1 MTRIKFVEGFGQ
13 GSESFRK
20 FALDIQEE
28 INGDQGILDRVDK
41 CNEDFANRIKEK
53 LDKYKSYKDMG
64 IIVSEIQR
72 NTPRYIYLKHREYNG
87 KKYLIDI
94 DLLER
99 NFSIVE
105 E

>member
-1 MTRIKFVEGFGQ
+1 MTRIKFIEGFGQ
-13 GSESFRK
+13 GTAKFEK
-20 FALDIQEE
+20 FAMEIEEE
-28 INGDQGILDRVDK
+28 INSDKEILERADN
-41 CNEDFANRIKEK
+41 CNENFANRIKEK

-64 IIVSEIQR
+64 IIVSEIQSSV
-72 NTPRYIYLKHREYNG
+72 PRYMYLKHKEYNG

>member
-13 GSESFRK
+13 GSESLKK

-28 INGDQGILDRVDK
+28 INSYQEILDRADK

-64 IIVSEIQR
+64 IIVSEIQSSV
-72 NTPRYIYLKHREYNG
+72 PRYMYLKNKEHNG
-87 KKYLIDI
+87 KKYLVDI

>member
-1 MTRIKFVEGFGQ
+1 MTIIKFVEGFGQ

-20 FALDIQEE
+20 FALDIQKE
-28 INGDQGILDRVDK
+28 INGDQGILDRADK

-87 KKYLIDI
+87 KKYLVDI

>member
-1 MTRIKFVEGFGQ
+1 MNEIKFIEGFGQ
-13 GSESFRK
+13 GTANFEK
-20 FALDIQEE
+20 FAMEIQEE
-28 INGDQGILDRVDK
+28 INSDKEILERADN
-41 CNEDFANRIKEK
+41 CNENFANRIKEK

-64 IIVSEIQR
+64 NIVAKIQR
-72 NTPRYIYLKHREYNG
+72 DTPRYMYIKHREHNG
-87 KKYLIDI
+87 KKYLVDI

>member
-1 MTRIKFVEGFGQ
+1 MFEIKFAEGFGQ
-13 GSESFRK
+13 GSESFKK

-28 INGDQGILDRVDK
+28 INGDHEILERADN
-41 CNEDFANRIKEK
+41 CNENFANRIKEK

-72 NTPRYIYLKHREYNG
+72 DTPRYIYIKHREYNG

>member
-1 MTRIKFVEGFGQ
+1 MTTIKFVEGYGQ
-13 GSESFRK
+13 GSANFEK
-20 FALDIQEE
+20 FAMEIQAE
-28 INGDQGILDRVDK
+28 INSDQEILDRADK
-41 CNEDFANRIKEK
+41 CNEEFANRIKEK

-72 NTPRYIYLKHREYNG
+72 DTPRYIYLKHREYNG
-87 KKYLIDI
+87 KEYLVDI

>member
-1 MTRIKFVEGFGQ
+1 MTRIKFIEGFGQ
-13 GSESFRK
+13 GTAK
-20 FALDIQEE
+20 FE
-28 INGDQGILDRVDK
+28 K
-41 CNEDFANRIKEK
+41 FANRIKEK
-53 LDKYKSYKDMG
+53 LDKYKSYKDIG

-72 NTPRYIYLKHREYNG
+72 DTPRYIYIKHREHSG
-87 KKYLIDI
+87 KKYLVDI

>member
-1 MTRIKFVEGFGQ
+1 MTRIKFVEGFDQ
-13 GSESFRK
+13 CSANFEK
-20 FALDIQEE
+20 FAMEIQEE
-28 INGDQGILDRVDK
+28 INSDKEILERADN
-41 CNEDFANRIKEK
+41 CNENFANRIKEK
-53 LDKYKSYKDMG
+53 LDKYKSYKDIG
-64 IIVSEIQR
+64 IIVSEIQSSV
-72 NTPRYIYLKHREYNG
+72 PRYMYLKHKEYNG

>member
-1 MTRIKFVEGFGQ
+1 MNEIKFVEGFGQ

-28 INGDQGILDRVDK
+28 INGDQGILDRADK

-53 LDKYKSYKDMG
+53 LDKYKSYEDIG

-72 NTPRYIYLKHREYNG
+72 NTPRYMYIKHREHNG
-87 KKYLIDI
+87 KKYLVDI

>member
-1 MTRIKFVEGFGQ
+1 MIRIKFVEGFGQ
-13 GSESFRK
+13 GSESYKK

-28 INGDQGILDRVDK
+28 INSCQEILDRADK

-64 IIVSEIQR
+64 IIVSEIQSSV
-72 NTPRYIYLKHREYNG
+72 PRYMYLKNKEHNG
-87 KKYLIDI
+87 KKYLVDI

>member
-1 MTRIKFVEGFGQ
+1 MTRIKFIEGFGQ
-13 GSESFRK
+13 GTAKFEK
-20 FALDIQEE
+20 FAMEIQEE
-28 INGDQGILDRVDK
+28 INSDKEILERADN
-41 CNEDFANRIKEK
+41 CNENFTNRIKEK

-72 NTPRYIYLKHREYNG
+72 DTPRYMYIKHREYNG
-87 KKYLIDI
+87 KKYLVDI

>member
-1 MTRIKFVEGFGQ
+1 MTRIKFIEGFGQ
-13 GSESFRK
+13 GTANFEK
-20 FALDIQEE
+20 FAMEIQEE
-28 INGDQGILDRVDK
+28 INSDKEILERADN
-41 CNEDFANRIKEK
+41 CNENFANRIKEK

-64 IIVSEIQR
+64 VIVSEIQR
-72 NTPRYIYLKHREYNG
+72 DTPRYIYIKHREYNG
-87 KKYLIDI
+87 KKYLVDI